1 MDIGLHLITS
11 SDELET
17 IREIY
22 LSSFPASERREYSE
36 LEKQLVRSENQM
48 FQVRSNKAVIGFLSL
63 WIFAEFVF
71 IEHLAISSTQRGKG
85 FGKTIMQRVMEI
97 FAKPIVLE
105 VEPPTD
111 DVSRRRVRFYSGLG
125 MSILPVV
132 YIQPSYDGVK
142 PPVELRLMTN
152 YSQPTDA
159 WVEHCVSIITSTV
172 YCL

>member
-1 MDIGLHLITS
+1 MDVGLHLITT

-22 LSSFPASERREYSE
+22 LSSFPASERREFSE
-36 LEKQLVRSENQM
+36 LQKLLARPENQM
-48 FQVRSNKAVIGFLSL
+48 FQVCTNQAIIGFISL

-71 IEHLAISSTQRGKG
+71 VEHFAISSPQRGKG
-85 FGKTIMQRVMEI
+85 FGKTIMQRVMEV

-111 DVSRRRVRFYSGLG
+111 DVSSRRVRFYSGLG

-172 YCL
+172 YSL